1 VTSRLSIAVAL
12 LAVACAGGAGDEEG
26 VADAGADPDAGD
38 DPGTDAAAPEV
49 PALRVLSYNIKHAE
63 LSSLEALAE
72 VILAADVDLVA
83 LQEVDK
89 EATRSGGVHQAFRL
103 GQLTGMAASFRR
115 SIVLDEEGGE
125 FGLAVLSRHPIISSD
140 KIELTSTGEQ
150 RIAAAWQ
157 IELEDGFAIELVV
170 THLGLDAAERST
182 QAAELADFVSGR
194 SHLILAGDFNEVPDG
209 GDVYPTITAD
219 LADTWVEAGD
229 DSGGFTIPVSD
240 PDRRID
246 YVFATPDWG
255 APLAAEVL
263 ATDASDHLPVLA
275 AVPRPVLER
284 LD

>member
-1 VTSRLSIAVAL
+1 VTSRLAAL
-12 LAVACAGGAGDEEG
+12 VFACACAGGAGDDG
-26 VADAGADPDAGD
+26 GSDLDAGADPDAGEE
-38 DPGTDAAAPEV
+38 PDAGAPEV
-49 PALRVLSYNIKHAE
+49 PALRVLSYNVKHAE
-63 LSSLEALAE
+63 LSSLEALVE

-89 EATRSGGVHQAFRL
+89 EATRSGGVHQALRL

-150 RIAAAWQ
+150 RIAVAWQ

-229 DSGGFTIPVSD
+229 DSGGFTIPVSE

-263 ATDASDHLPVLA
+263 VTDASDHLPVLA
-275 AVPRPVLER
+275 AVPRPVLGR
-284 LD
+284 RTR